1 MNKESKNDNRTMVVK
16 REELDNSLAAINLL
30 DEKDIAQAEYFL
42 KKILTSDKSGLK
54 SVQDGLAIML
64 RAGILIIGNLPSLA
78 TLIACI
84 LFIHLTH

>member
-16 REELDNSLAAINLL
+16 REELDNSLATINLL

-54 SVQDGLAIML
+54 SVQDG
-64 RAGILIIGNLPSLA
+64 
-78 TLIACI
+78 
-84 LFIHLTH
+84 